1 MSKSA
6 TAARRTG
13 NRSLEQYFARVTQM
27 DMMKPDEERE
37 IARQWCETRD
47 LALKDK
53 LVNANLRFV
62 AKVAFQYENYGFPIL
77 DLIQEGNVGLVRAVD
92 SFDPDKG
99 YRLISYA
106 VWWIRACI
114 HDYILKNW
122 SIVKLGTTQKQRAMF
137 NRLVSSKK
145 RLERLGD
152 SQTPGYRKDIADSV
166 GVSTNEVQEFEMRMR
181 NRPVHMEEQA
191 GNNDSGRSLSL
202 HEVLADDG
210 EDVEGSYADEQQ
222 EACRREALAVAL
234 ETLPDREQH
243 IIRSRHL
250 SSDKATFRELGDV
263 MGVSKER
270 VRQLEVRALLSLRKV
285 LSASPVV
292 EDLLAA

>member
-1 MSKSA
+1 MA
-6 TAARRTG
+6 
-13 NRSLEQYFARVTQM
+13 
-27 DMMKPDEERE
+27 MMKPDEERE
-37 IARQWCETRD
+37 VARQWCTTRR
-47 LALKDK
+47 LELKER

-92 SFDPDKG
+92 SFDPEKG

-122 SIVKLGTTQKQRAMF
+122 SLVKLGTTQKQRAMF

-145 RLERLGD
+145 RLERMADG
-152 SQTPGYRKDIADSV
+152 QTPEYRQDIADTV
-166 GVSTNEVQEFEMRMR
+166 GVSTAEVHEFEMRMR

-191 GNNDSGRSLSL
+191 GSNDSGRTLSL
-202 HEVLADDG
+202 HEVLPDTG
-210 EDVEGSYADEQQ
+210 VDVEASYACEQQ
-222 EACRREALAVAL
+222 EECRRKALEEALS
-234 ETLPDREQH
+234 TLPERERH
-243 IIRSRHL
+243 IITTRHL
-250 SSDKATFRELGDV
+250 APEKATFRELGEV

-270 VRQLEVRALLSLRKV
+270 VRQLEARALIALRRALSN
-285 LSASPVV
+285 SPVIA
-292 EDLLAA
+292 DLLAA